1 MYHFDTYWYISF
13 TEFHSM
19 HTTQRLDE
27 ETLDRIRKQGK
38 MGDSFNL
45 VLNKVL
51 DEIDDLHDRLDA
63 HEDEI
68 DQIADNQAESN
79 DTED

>member
-1 MYHFDTYWYISF
+1 MKN
-13 TEFHSM
+13 
-19 HTTQRLDE
+19 TTQRLEE
-27 ETLDRIRKQGK
+27 ETLDRIRDHGK
-38 MGDSFNL
+38 MGESFNV

-68 DQIADNQAESN
+68 DQIADNQAKQDEPE
-79 DTED
+79 ED